1 MSKARELSQRA
12 GVDGAL
18 SNRNLIINGAMQV
31 AQRGTSVASVSTGG
45 YYTCDRWKFVETG
58 TPTAVYTFTQDT
70 TGPNGF
76 SNSFKVATTTA
87 DATPTGLNAISY
99 FVEGFDLQRLGYGSS
114 DANTST
120 LSFWVK
126 SSQTGTCAV
135 LVYLFDGNLS
145 LTLNY
150 TVDAADTW
158 EYKTLNIPT
167 NTSQAIAND
176 NTAGLELDFVI
187 MADTATYGTTAQTTW
202 DTYSSATRAYGQT
215 LNAAATTSDYFQ
227 ITGVQL
233 EVGDTATPFEHRSY
247 GDELV
252 KCYRYFFRHERG
264 NVSGSTGSDAYLSVA
279 ARGGNGSTM
288 QIPYQWP
295 VPMRTKPTLSFS
307 ATSQVVAS
315 SSTSTT
321 TNTGFAA
328 DSFGLIGGNIQTTG
342 HSGLS
347 SDTCVRAYLNESGK
361 YVDFDAEL

>member
-1 MSKARELSQRA
+1 MSKARELAALGNAYS
-12 GVDGAL
+12 DGAL

-31 AQRGTSVASVSTGG
+31 AQRGTSVASVNTGG

-58 TPTAVYTFTQDT
+58 AHTAVYTFTQDT

-99 FVEGFDLQRLGYGSS
+99 FAEGFDLQRLGYGSS

-126 SSQTGTCAV
+126 SSQTGTCAI

-158 EYKTLNIPT
+158 EYKTLNIPA

-187 MADTATYGTTAQTTW
+187 MADTATYGTTAQATW
-202 DTYSSATRAYGQT
+202 GSYSSTTRAYGQT

-247 GDELV
+247 GQELAL
-252 KCYRYFFRHERG
+252 CQRYYWRKVGETVYQRFAHG
-264 NVSGSTGSDAYLSVA
+264 GATSATVA
-279 ARGGNGSTM
+279 DSNIYFPVTM
-288 QIPYQWP
+288 RAI
-295 VPMRTKPTLSFS
+295 PTLGIS
-307 ATSQVVAS
+307 ATAPFALYSAGALRPVTAFGTDYS
-315 SSTSTT
+315 SKNSFTFTT
-321 TNTGFAA
+321 TCSGG
-328 DSFGLIGGNIQTTG
+328 GLVAGYATSLVSNNTTG
-342 HSGLS
+342 NWI
-347 SDTCVRAYLNESGK
+347 A
-361 YVDFDAEL
+361 FDAEL

>member
-1 MSKARELSQRA
+1 MTSKAFELAKLGNAYS
-12 GVDGAL
+12 DGAL

-247 GDELV
+247 GQELAL
-252 KCYRYFFRHERG
+252 CQRYYYDITYA
-264 NVSGSTGSDAYLSVA
+264 SSA
-279 ARGGNGSTM
+279 ARFGWGHSTATT
-288 QIPYQWP
+288 QARLHFQTP
-295 VPMRTKPTLSFS
+295 VPMRATPSLSVLNVGYRDNGDFNVG
-307 ATSQVVAS
+307 AV
-315 SSTSTT
+315 
-321 TNTGFAA
+321 
-328 DSFGLIGGNIQTTG
+328 
-342 HSGLS
+342 SGL
-347 SDTCVRAYLNESGK
+347 VLNSYEGTTYKMQFTVSGATAGTAGELRSTGAGAIT
-361 YVDFDAEL
+361 FDAEL

>member
-1 MSKARELSQRA
+1 MASKARGLA
-12 GVDGAL
+12 DLGNAFNDGAL

-31 AQRGTSVASVSTGG
+31 AQRGTSVASVNTGG

-58 TPTAVYTFTQDT
+58 APTAVYTFTQDT

-99 FVEGFDLQRLGYGSS
+99 FAEGFDLQRLGYGSS

-126 SSQTGTCAV
+126 SSQTGTCAI

-158 EYKTLNIPT
+158 EYKTLNIPA

-187 MADTATYGTTAQTTW
+187 MADTATYGTTAQATW
-202 DTYSSATRAYGQT
+202 GSYSSTTRAYGQT

-247 GDELV
+247 GQELAL
-252 KCYRYFFRHERG
+252 CQRYYRQSDNHAIFFG
-264 NVSGSTGSDAYLSVA
+264 CSVNSSSYLYAPILTNVNKHMRAIPTVSSTDLS
-279 ARGGNGSTM
+279 GGNWASQTFHGVVYANDMVYGYVKTAA
-288 QIPYQWP
+288 QINDCYGY
-295 VPMRTKPTLSFS
+295 
-307 ATSQVVAS
+307 AVVKM
-315 SSTSTT
+315 
-321 TNTGFAA
+321 
-328 DSFGLIGGNIQTTG
+328 DS
-342 HSGLS
+342 
-347 SDTCVRAYLNESGK
+347 
-361 YVDFDAEL
+361 EL

>member
-31 AQRGTSVASVSTGG
+31 AQRGTSVASVNTGG

-58 TPTAVYTFTQDT
+58 APTAVYTFTQDT

-99 FVEGFDLQRLGYGSS
+99 FAEGFDLQRLGYGSS

-126 SSQTGTCAV
+126 SSQTGTCAI

-158 EYKTLNIPT
+158 EYKTLNIPA

-187 MADTATYGTTAQTTW
+187 MADTATYGTTAQATW
-202 DTYSSATRAYGQT
+202 GSYSSTTRAYGQT

-227 ITGVQL
+227 ITGVSL

-247 GDELV
+247 GQELAL
-252 KCYRYFFRHERG
+252 CQRFFWGFNDASGITEQFIIYGLTSTAAQMPIVFPTEMRAAPAALVMNSSPYWENFPWNSVG
-264 NVSGSTGSDAYLSVA
+264 TSLSGLAFNVGHLSASGGELLFSGTFS
-279 ARGGNGSTM
+279 
-288 QIPYQWP
+288 
-295 VPMRTKPTLSFS
+295 PTLSRGVNYTI
-307 ATSQVVAS
+307 AANCVA
-315 SSTSTT
+315 
-321 TNTGFAA
+321 
-328 DSFGLIGGNIQTTG
+328 
-342 HSGLS
+342 
-347 SDTCVRAYLNESGK
+347 
-361 YVDFDAEL
+361 FDAEL

>member
-31 AQRGTSVASVSTGG
+31 AQRGTSVASVNTGG

-58 TPTAVYTFTQDT
+58 APTAVYTFTQDT

-99 FVEGFDLQRLGYGSS
+99 FAEGFDLQRLGYGSS

-126 SSQTGTCAV
+126 SSQTGTCAI

-158 EYKTLNIPT
+158 EYKTLNIPA

-187 MADTATYGTTAQTTW
+187 MADTATYGTTAQATW
-202 DTYSSATRAYGQT
+202 GSYSSTTRAYGQT

-227 ITGVQL
+227 ITGVSL